1 MDPRMTQDTPPYG
14 KVFLTF
20 ARNSLVREMTF
31 RLNFTLQCV
40 SSLSW
45 TLMNVGFYL
54 IIFNHAQEIGPG
66 TGWHKYE
73 FFVFLATTMLIN
85 STVQALFMPNAQEF
99 SELIRRGDL
108 DFALLKPIDTQ
119 FLISLQKI
127 EWSQFANFLAGLI
140 LLGVSAWQLVTRPEN
155 PIVVSPIR
163 ILLYPLY
170 IITGVAILYSLM
182 IALAA
187 TSIWLGRNQSLYNFW
202 FYLTNFSRYP
212 MDIYQGWPWGN
223 MLRIFFT
230 FIVPVLVVVNVP
242 ARLVAQPL
250 SPNSSW
256 MLDILLPVFALVVT
270 LTSVFG
276 SRWVFTRAL
285 GSYRS
290 ASS

>member
-1 MDPRMTQDTPPYG
+1 M
-14 KVFLTF
+14 L
-20 ARNSLVREMTF
+20 
-31 RLNFTLQCV
+31 
-40 SSLSW
+40 
-45 TLMNVGFYL
+45 GFS
-54 IIFNHAQEIGPG
+54 ACQ
-66 TGWHKYE
+66 
-73 FFVFLATTMLIN
+73 
-85 STVQALFMPNAQEF
+85 
-99 SELIRRGDL
+99 
-108 DFALLKPIDTQ
+108 
-119 FLISLQKI
+119 
-127 EWSQFANFLAGLI
+127 
-140 LLGVSAWQLVTRPEN
+140 LGTRPEN
-155 PIVVSPIR
+155 PFSFSPIL

-230 FIVPVLVVVNVP
+230 FVVPVLVVVNVP

-250 SPNSSW
+250 YPNPSW
-256 MLDILLPVFALVVT
+256 MLDILLPVFALVAT